1 MAVFDAYIEQT
12 DRYVEEMRTRGR
24 LVRELSRTSSP
35 ADISATLPF
44 GIGPGASPG
53 IVMKP
58 DTFLE
63 LGSPA
68 AGSCAF
74 ALSSD
79 HPALIRDGRVRLI
92 GPDVPEAPLATLS
105 FGQVIMAAGEALA
118 DEDHQAL
125 VQSQYIGDQVEGYM
139 VKSTPGHIW
148 TRVSRAVAGKGFCFE
163 LLGKALIQ
171 LVKAQ
176 LPKATAVELLF
187 VTSGRSDVQSLGE
200 IGARV
205 NDLAREI
212 RGRLWKGRGI
222 DLADCAFG
230 GHCGTCE
237 DKSVCQEINSITLS
251 RRKMSQTAGSRV

>member
-1 MAVFDAYIEQT
+1 MAMFDAYIELT
-12 DRYVEEMRTRGR
+12 DRYVEEMRAQGR

-35 ADISATLPF
+35 ADLSAMLPF
-44 GIGPGASPG
+44 RIGPGASPG
-53 IVMKP
+53 IVMKS

-63 LGSPA
+63 LGSPT

-79 HPALIRDGRVRLI
+79 HPSLIRDGRVRLI

-105 FGQVIMAAGEALA
+105 FGQVIMAAGETFT

-125 VQSQYIGDQVEGYM
+125 IQSQHIGDQVEGYM

-148 TRVSRAVAGKGFCFE
+148 TRVSRDVAQKGFCFE
-163 LLGKALIQ
+163 LLGTALIR
-171 LVKAQ
+171 LVKAHI
-176 LPKATAVELLF
+176 PKATAVELLF

-205 NDLAREI
+205 NELAREI
-212 RGRLWKGRGI
+212 KARLWKGRGV
-222 DLADCAFG
+222 DLAGCAFG

-237 DKSVCQEINSITLS
+237 DKSVCQEINNITLS
-251 RRKMSQTAGSRV
+251 RRNVSQAGSMV

>member
-1 MAVFDAYIEQT
+1 MAIFDAYIEQT

-44 GIGPGASPG
+44 RIGSGASPG
-53 IVMKP
+53 IVMKS

-92 GPDVPEAPLATLS
+92 GPDVTEAPLATLS
-105 FGQVIMAAGEALA
+105 FGQVIMAAGETVA
-118 DEDHQAL
+118 DEDYQAL

-139 VKSTPGHIW
+139 VKSAPGHIW
-148 TRVSRAVAGKGFCFE
+148 TRVSRDVAQKGFCFE
-163 LLGKALIQ
+163 LLGMALIT
-171 LVKAQ
+171 LVKAR
-176 LPKATAVELLF
+176 LPNVTAAEVLF
-187 VTSGRSDVQSLGE
+187 VTSGKADVQSLGE

-205 NDLAREI
+205 NDLGREI
-212 RGRLWKGRGI
+212 RARLWQGRGI
-222 DLADCAFG
+222 DLAGCAFG

-237 DKSVCQEINSITLS
+237 DKSVCQEINNITLS
-251 RRKMSQTAGSRV
+251 RRSMSQTAGSMV